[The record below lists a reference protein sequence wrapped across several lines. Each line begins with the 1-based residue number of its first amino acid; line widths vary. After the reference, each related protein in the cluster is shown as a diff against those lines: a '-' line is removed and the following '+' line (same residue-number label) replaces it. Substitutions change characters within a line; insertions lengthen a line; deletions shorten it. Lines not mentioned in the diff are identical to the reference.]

1 MLWYCLSSSI
11 ACKLKKLQYP
21 IFPSS
26 PPHKG
31 RKISK
36 WYCDGVIG
44 VSWGIIPVCT
54 NALCSAANMIIM
66 FHEASRGGDGDGGWR
81 IREGRWEWGGICSL
95 GRKMCARNFTCQP
108 AGHIATTTIAQV
120 FCCWC
125 LVLFLWLPSFL
136 LTDCQLFETR
146 AVKPKS
152 GNGQF
157 CRFQWNEENQQ
168 KSSWCKYSLN
178 VETSLASKLNL
189 LTLSS

>member
-1 MLWYCLSSSI
+1 MRYCLLCIKRCRNRIQGKLMYCLSCPLDI

-26 PPHKG
+26 QPPKG

-66 FHEASRGGDGDGGWR
+66 FHEASRGGGWR

-108 AGHIATTTIAQV
+108 ASRPHRHHHHRPGFFAFGA
-120 FCCWC
+120 
-125 LVLFLWLPSFL
+125 LSF
-136 LTDCQLFETR
+136 FM
-146 AVKPKS
+146 
-152 GNGQF
+152 
-157 CRFQWNEENQQ
+157 
-168 KSSWCKYSLN
+168 
-178 VETSLASKLNL
+178 ASKFF
-189 LTLSS
+189 TPRLSVIWNQGRET

>member
-1 MLWYCLSSSI
+1 M
-11 ACKLKKLQYP
+11 QYP

-26 PPHKG
+26 PPDKE

-66 FHEASRGGDGDGGWR
+66 FHEASRGGGWR

-108 AGHIATTTIAQV
+108 ASRPHRHHHHRQG
-120 FCCWC
+120 FLL
-125 LVLFLWLPSFL
+125 LVLGPFLWLPSFL
-136 LTDCQLFETR
+136 LPDYQLFETK
-146 AVKPKS
+146 AVKSKPD
-152 GNGQF
+152 NGQF
-157 CRFQWNEENQQ
+157 CLSMKWGKLAKKFLSKKLR
-168 KSSWCKYSLN
+168 
-178 VETSLASKLNL
+178 VEIVLI
-189 LTLSS
+189 